1 MKTET
6 ALQQRQTI
14 GPDAMTSSNW
24 QAIIFDFDGV
34 VVESGKIKT
43 QAFAELYRSYG
54 GAIVE
59 QVVQF
64 HTQNGGMSRY
74 RKFRH
79 FQQHFLHQP
88 PLTEAEEKQ
97 LDIRFSE
104 LVVEAVIAADPV
116 PGAIELIQQQSGKIP
131 LFVASG
137 TPEVELKVIVER
149 RGLSPYFT
157 KVRGA
162 PALKKDIIADI
173 LTQYTLK
180 PQSVLM
186 IGDAM
191 ADLEGAQANNTA
203 FLGRV
208 HPNDANPF
216 PAGIRTAPDLRSLID

>member
-1 MKTET
+1 MKHF
-6 ALQQRQTI
+6 
-14 GPDAMTSSNW
+14 DW

-43 QAFAELYRSYG
+43 QAFAELYRPFG
-54 GAIVE
+54 EEIVA

-79 FQQHFLHQP
+79 FQEHFLHQP
-88 PLTEAEEKQ
+88 PLTEAEENQ

-104 LVVEAVIAADPV
+104 LVVEAVIAAEPV
-116 PGAIELIQQQSGKIP
+116 PGAIELIRQQSGRIP

-137 TPEVELKVIVER
+137 TPEVELKAIVER
-149 RGLSPYFT
+149 RGLAPYFT
-157 KVRGA
+157 GVRGA
-162 PALKKDIIADI
+162 PALKKTIIAEI
-173 LTQYTLK
+173 LSAHSLK
-180 PQSVLM
+180 PESVLM

-208 HPNDANPF
+208 FPGDPNPF
-216 PAGIRTAPDLRSLID
+216 PAHIEIVPDLRSLVQ

>member
-1 MKTET
+1 MKNS
-6 ALQQRQTI
+6 
-14 GPDAMTSSNW
+14 GW

-43 QAFAELYRSYG
+43 QAFAELYRPYG
-54 GAIVE
+54 EDIVAA
-59 QVVQF
+59 VVQF
-64 HTQNGGMSRY
+64 HNQNGGMSRY

-79 FQQHFLHQP
+79 FQEHFLNKP

-104 LVVEAVIAADPV
+104 LVVEAVIAAEAV
-116 PGAIELIQQQSGKIP
+116 PGAVELIHQQSGKIP

-137 TPEVELKVIVER
+137 TPETELKVIVER
-149 RGLSPYFT
+149 RGLTPYFT
-157 KVRGA
+157 EVRGA
-162 PALKKDIIADI
+162 PALKPTIIAEI
-173 LTQYTLK
+173 LSAHALS
-180 PQSVLM
+180 PESVLM

-208 HPNDANPF
+208 YPGDPNPF
-216 PAGIRTAPDLRSLID
+216 PAHIEIVPDLRGLVA

>member
-1 MKTET
+1 M
-6 ALQQRQTI
+6 QNPI
-14 GPDAMTSSNW
+14 W

-43 QAFAELYRSYG
+43 QAFADLYREYG
-54 GAIVE
+54 QGIVA

-79 FQQHFLHQP
+79 FQQYFLNRP

-116 PGAIELIQQQSGKIP
+116 PGAIELIRQQAEKIP

-137 TPEVELKVIVER
+137 TPETELKVIVER

-157 KVRGA
+157 EVRGA
-162 PALKKDIIADI
+162 PALKKTIIAEI
-173 LTQYTLK
+173 LSAYSLK
-180 PQSVLM
+180 PETVLM

-208 HPNDANPF
+208 HPDDANPF
-216 PAGIRTAPDLRSLID
+216 PANIQTVPDLRGLVQ

>member
-1 MKTET
+1 MNNF
-6 ALQQRQTI
+6 
-14 GPDAMTSSNW
+14 NW

-43 QAFAELYRSYG
+43 QAFAELYRPYG
-54 GAIVE
+54 KDIVA

-88 PLTEAEEKQ
+88 PLTEAEERQ

-116 PGAIELIQQQSGKIP
+116 PGAIELIRQQSGRIP

-137 TPEVELKVIVER
+137 TPEAELKVIVER
-149 RGLSPYFT
+149 RGLAPYFT
-157 KVRGA
+157 AVRGA
-162 PALKKDIIADI
+162 PALKKTIIAEI
-173 LTQYTLK
+173 LAAHGLQPET
-180 PQSVLM
+180 VLM

-191 ADLEGAQANNTA
+191 ADLEGAQANDTA

-208 HPNDANPF
+208 FPGDPNPF
-216 PAGIRTAPDLRSLID
+216 PAHIEVVPDLRGLVQ